1 MRYTT
6 LTNVQLFLLALLTGL
21 IAGGVIMV
29 HSLYRD
35 YVLLPQVTVDG
46 AGACVKV
53 TNFEN
58 GHAFTCPDKDVLL
71 RRYRTLIAK

>member
-6 LTNVQLFLLALLTGL
+6 LTNVQLFIFAILTGL
-21 IAGGVIMV
+21 IAGGLIMV

-35 YVLLPQVTVDG
+35 YVLLPEVTVDSSG
-46 AGACVKV
+46 VCVKV

-58 GHAFTCPDKDVLL
+58 GHAFSCPDKDVLL
-71 RRYRTLIAK
+71 RRYRKVISQ